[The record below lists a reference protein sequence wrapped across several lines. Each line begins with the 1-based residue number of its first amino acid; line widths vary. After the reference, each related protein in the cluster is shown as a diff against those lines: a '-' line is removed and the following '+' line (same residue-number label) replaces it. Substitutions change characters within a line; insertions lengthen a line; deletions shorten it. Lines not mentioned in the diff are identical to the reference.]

1 MSDLAEST
9 DILLVEDNPA
19 DVRLISEVIKNTN
32 VPLNLLV
39 IRDGERAIDLLT
51 QKIKSNKYIMPKLV
65 ILDLNLPKKNGKEV
79 LKVIKED
86 HDLKIIPVIVLTTSA
101 FHEDIMET
109 YQNHVNAFI
118 IKPVDLN
125 QFIQII
131 ESTVN
136 FWIKSVETPHG

>member
-1 MSDLAEST
+1 LSDLIESN

-32 VPLNLLV
+32 IPLNLMI

-51 QKIKSNKYIMPKLV
+51 HKIKSNEYILPKLI
-65 ILDLNLPKKNGKEV
+65 ILDLNLPKKDGKEV
-79 LKVIKED
+79 LKFIKED
-86 HDLKIIPVIVLTTSA
+86 HDLKIIPVIILTTSP
-101 FHEDIMET
+101 FKEDIIET

-118 IKPVDLN
+118 TKPVDLN
-125 QFIQII
+125 QFIAII

-136 FWIKSVETPHG
+136 FWIKSVETPH

>member
-1 MSDLAEST
+1 LSDFVESN

-19 DVRLISEVIKNTN
+19 DIRLISDVIESTN
-32 VPLNLLV
+32 VPFNLMV
-39 IRDGERAIDLLT
+39 INDGERAIELLKH
-51 QKIKSNKYIMPKLV
+51 KIKSNEDQMPKLV
-65 ILDLNLPKKNGKEV
+65 ILDLNLPKKSGKEV

-86 HDLKIIPVIVLTTSA
+86 HDLKIIPVIILTTSP
-101 FHEDIMET
+101 FREDIIET

-118 IKPVDLN
+118 TKPVDLK

-136 FWIKSVETPHG
+136 FWLKSVETPQ